1 MNIALTGFMATG
13 KTRIS
18 KELSKLLNFDR
29 IDTDG
34 EIVKIAN
41 MSINDIFA
49 VYGEEHFRCL
59 EKEVCK
65 KVSMLDNTVI
75 STGGGVV
82 LDKENLTSLRQNGI
96 IVNLDADF
104 SVIEARV
111 QKASKTRPLMKN
123 SSIEEIKARFESRKP
138 FYADCD
144 LSIKISD
151 KKTPK
156 EHAQIIINEL
166 KSAKLI

>member
-1 MNIALTGFMATG
+1 MNIAITGFMATG

-29 IDTDG
+29 VDTDE

-49 VYGEEHFRCL
+49 IYGEEHFRDL
-59 EKEVCK
+59 EREVCK

-75 STGGGVV
+75 STGGGLV
-82 LDKENLTSLRQNGI
+82 LSKENLTSLRQNGI

-104 SVIEARV
+104 SVIEARI
-111 QKASKTRPLMKN
+111 QKASRTRPLMKN
-123 SSIEEIKARFESRKP
+123 SSIEEIKARFESRKS

-144 LSIKISD
+144 LSIKISN
-151 KKTPK
+151 KKHPK
-156 EHAQIIINEL
+156 EHAKIIVNEL